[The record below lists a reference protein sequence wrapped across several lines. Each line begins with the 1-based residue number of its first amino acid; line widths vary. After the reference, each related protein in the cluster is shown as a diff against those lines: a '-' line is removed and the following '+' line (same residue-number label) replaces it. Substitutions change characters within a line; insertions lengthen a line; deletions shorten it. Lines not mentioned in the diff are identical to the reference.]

1 VSTMTYPNPN
11 LNGTY
16 QYDTGPFAK
25 GRLTGITR
33 YGGTVAYAYDRFG
46 RAMQDGTLAYT
57 YDANGNRT
65 SIGYPGG
72 GPTASYTFDFAD
84 REQSLSL
91 QIGTNPALALAG
103 PASYQPFGPL
113 ASLLLGNGLTETRA
127 YDGRY
132 LPASIHL
139 AGSTSTL
146 LNWSY
151 AVDPVGNISTITD
164 TLNSANNRTYGYLDF
179 NYFLTQGNGPWG
191 TRSWT
196 YDKIGNRLT
205 EVRGGVADTYT
216 YVANGV
222 VQTPKLG
229 SIALGSGGTRTY
241 AYDADGNTIQT
252 VDPTQQ
258 LDLIP
263 DAANR
268 LTSLRSVPSRSRA
281 DMLYDGRGFLRQAH
295 DDGGAC
301 TPTLTVPTYS
311 SEGRLERRDH
321 FSLFA
326 PAGPA
331 LDTTLVLYF
340 AGRPVALYQQTASAS
355 KLTYLTTDH
364 LGTPI
369 AATTDTG
376 VLSWQGG
383 FEPFGADWSG
393 ADGAGVFLRF
403 PGQWEDRVWAAGG
416 VQSGLYYNLNRW
428 YELAMGHYS
437 QPDPLGSTTDPA
449 AYAYAGDRPLLFID
463 PMGLERFCVSSFG
476 TTPTTAIGVAR
487 HHLRGWLYG
496 GPPPYDT
503 REDFNLIHFRLT
515 CPCPQS
521 VNGDF
526 HTMSFNTAEGSPS
539 PQFSLRSPLFPST
552 LYVDVSVSTRWIGGH
567 SINSLSSSLKLCYD
581 CK

>member
-1 VSTMTYPNPN
+1 MVSSRS
-11 LNGTY
+11 
-16 QYDTGPFAK
+16 
-25 GRLTGITR
+25 GREVTERCRPSG
-33 YGGTVAYAYDRFG
+33 A
-46 RAMQDGTLAYT
+46 
-57 YDANGNRT
+57 
-65 SIGYPGG
+65 
-72 GPTASYTFDFAD
+72 TASYAFDFAG

-103 PASYQPFGPL
+103 PASYEPFGPL
-113 ASLLLGNGLTETRA
+113 ASLPLGNGLTETRA

-139 AGSTSTL
+139 ASSSSTL

-151 AVDPVGNISTITD
+151 ALDAVGNVNTITD

-205 EVRGGVADTYT
+205 EVKGGVTDTYT
-216 YVANGV
+216 YVANGA

-268 LTSLRSVPSRSRA
+268 LTSLRSVPSRTRA
-281 DMLYDGRGFLRQAH
+281 DMLYDARGFLRQAH

-301 TPTLTVPTYS
+301 APTLTVPTYS

-331 LDTTLVLYF
+331 LDTTLVLYL
-340 AGRPVALYQQTASAS
+340 AGRPVVLYQQTASTS
-355 KLTYLTTDH
+355 KLTYLATDH

-393 ADGAGVFLRF
+393 AGGAGEFLRF
-403 PGQWEDRVWAAGG
+403 PGHWEDSVWAGG
-416 VQSGLYYNLNRW
+416 LNSGLYYNVNRW
-428 YELAMGHYS
+428 LRWSEARYTQEDLIQAGSYSYALQSPLSNIDIRGLLAVNYHPVPHDRMAEFCGS
-437 QPDPLGSTTDPA
+437 SSALG
-449 AYAYAGDRPLLFID
+449 
-463 PMGLERFCVSSFG
+463 CV
-476 TTPTTAIGVAR
+476 R
-487 HHLRGWLYG
+487 
-496 GPPPYDT
+496 
-503 REDFNLIHFRLT
+503 
-515 CPCPQS
+515 
-521 VNGDF
+521 
-526 HTMSFNTAEGSPS
+526 
-539 PQFSLRSPLFPST
+539 PQFHWDCNCSCVRGGFAAHPVLVSGGRQSILFQ
-552 LYVDVSVSTRWIGGH
+552 
-567 SINSLSSSLKLCYD
+567 
-581 CK
+581 